1 MPPDPSMITKL
12 LQQAEMA
19 SAQLG
24 STQSKLSLNKATKVS
39 KRATT
44 TITTT
49 ATAVPPPVLP
59 EEEEHS
65 DVMTST
71 MEHLLR
77 NRGYEYLT
85 EQNELAQ
92 KSKED
97 ARILVEQGAK
107 EFFYGKDLPPISL
120 TQDPER
126 YVNKVLSDNS
136 AFYSNIR
143 ESSITNKGNTKP
155 GCTLENTVRKC
166 SSVLSDA
173 SSNPDTASASGTT
186 GSTHTGRAFKEP
198 GAVRQR
204 NHRTLATSL
213 NIVQKLLNEPVT
225 RKQSIFTLSQRHFLT
240 ADFLMGDIIDALASD
255 SREMR
260 GAMEIARKI
269 YTSAYSDNK
278 CGDFL
283 LSAEIARLKQ
293 ELHETKIALEKQ
305 RQRAIVLLTAMDD
318 RRKLDQKR
326 AEETVKKVEE
336 QRAIEVNAAMQRT
349 RDYGEQVR
357 ILRAVIEAIKNDQQ
371 VKEVETL
378 KQNLDSSRALTRELE
393 GKNVQ
398 LMESLQTLQAAY
410 SDLQMEHQEAGAVI
424 MQLRAELK
432 AANNERE
439 YCKGCSSRI
448 IERSKY
454 VGSEITN
461 RVERL
466 EAVSAIFSGLQVN
479 KEKLQM
485 SIDNPGVSEYLYE
498 KEKVVSSFFDDLRA
512 AEKEKLHLL
521 QQEPPDAQAEHLEG
535 QNKGASV
542 VDRVDESYYLIDL
555 SKLARSL
562 CLIEMRLEA
571 APKLQQL
578 DDEIT
583 ALRYENNRLKNVEQE
598 LTELRKVYRSV
609 ISRTQ
614 AIEPKASGA
623 DTEADPKGDSTKE
636 TQGASAGKI
645 EGSHLASAQN
655 QGIYENSVTL
665 LREQPLQLLISK
677 NFKIQ
682 LVEREDRDKEG
693 SELTTT
699 PNYVSAVI
707 LSFLR
712 HLCMSS
718 FTSDT
723 SMCRQLTG
731 RCMPKADGTPYPTT
745 YPIQALFTGWVHA
758 QYHIVPEDRRQFEVE
773 LLVNK
778 VSCCLQAFQSLT
790 SDIFIE
796 DESMLLSLG
805 SLLLNTSISAD
816 EVSFLIYITILT
828 HGGLPDAHPVLLPYL
843 EKDVKITTAYI
854 SLKRAINI
862 ILATVS
868 KTIQK
873 GFIEFFIHQG
883 RSTSLIKDV
892 TLADISSGRVFVVD
906 VYENLDGDDLYDADI
921 REIFAANKDYFSD
934 TGAASSATVGLSSSV
949 ASPIKNLR
957 NRDDLTRV
965 SIINANFFLLSML
978 KAYRTEVMTRLEATR
993 LMYAGSLL
1001 ETSTLLRSSKMTAL
1015 PDTMKFRIVREII
1028 RTINPICD
1036 DSMID
1041 AAYLDVI
1048 WRSPSAN
1055 WSILV
1060 DACKTRGVFASAL
1073 KFPPIEVMMPLVG
1086 GYYTGATNPG
1096 LSSSPGVAPA
1106 SIAAYANDYDTILS
1120 QARSLFDKAKVAL
1133 LHLSSAMGTESAVC
1147 TRSIIQEVSNIERT
1161 ALTFDNLGL
1170 VISALKATLLYA
1182 VELSF
1187 SVISACGR
1195 DYGIESLSVRK
1206 SLAEGKGV
1214 SLRKVARQPT
1224 EIWIDSL
1231 YYLTGALAAS
1241 LGWETDSCMCV
1252 ASMSMKR
1259 KPSSRGESRA

>member
-1 MPPDPSMITKL
+1 MPSDPTMITKL
-12 LQQAEMA
+12 LQQAEVA

-24 STQSKLSLNKATKVS
+24 STQSKMSLNKAAKGS
-39 KRATT
+39 KRTSTT
-44 TITTT
+44 VT
-49 ATAVPPPVLP
+49 AAPVPTLP
-59 EEEEHS
+59 EEEEHK
-65 DVMTST
+65 DLMTST

-77 NRGYEYLT
+77 NRGYEYIV
-85 EQNELAQ
+85 EKSELAQ
-92 KSKED
+92 KNKED

-136 AFYSNIR
+136 AFYHNIR

-155 GCTLENTVRKC
+155 GCTLENTVKRC
-166 SSVLSDA
+166 SSVLSDT
-173 SSNPDTASASGTT
+173 SSNPDTTLTAGTT
-186 GSTHTGRAFKEP
+186 SSGHPGKSSKEP
-198 GAVRQR
+198 GAAKQR
-204 NHRTLATSL
+204 NHRTLTTSL
-213 NIVQKLLNEPVT
+213 NIVQKLLNEPIT

-260 GAMEIARKI
+260 NAMEMARKI

-305 RQRAIVLLTAMDD
+305 RQRAIVLLTAMDE

-336 QRAIEVNAAMQRT
+336 QRAVEVNAAMQRT
-349 RDYGEQVR
+349 RDYAEQVR
-357 ILRAVIEAIKNDQQ
+357 ILRAVIDAIKNDQQ

-378 KQNLDSSRALTRELE
+378 KQNLESARALTKELE
-393 GKNVQ
+393 GKNMQ

-410 SDLQMEHQEAGAVI
+410 NNLQTEHQEAGALI
-424 MQLRAELK
+424 MQLKAELK

-439 YCKGCSSRI
+439 YCKGCSGRI

-454 VGSEITN
+454 IGSEITN

-466 EAVSAIFSGLQVN
+466 EAVSNILSGLQVN

-498 KEKVVSSFFDDLRA
+498 KEKVVSSFFDDLKA

-521 QQEPPDAQAEHLEG
+521 RQEMSNAQTEPSEE
-535 QNKGASV
+535 QTKRVSV
-542 VDRVDESYYLIDL
+542 VDKVDEAYYLIDL
-555 SKLARSL
+555 SKLAQSL
-562 CLIEMRLEA
+562 CLIEMRLET
-571 APKLQQL
+571 APKLQQM

-614 AIEPKASGA
+614 TLETKASEG
-623 DTEADPKGDSTKE
+623 DTDKDPKTTSAKATQDS
-636 TQGASAGKI
+636 SAGKVDK
-645 EGSHLASAQN
+645 SHLASAQN

-665 LREQPLQLLISK
+665 LREQPLQLLVSK

-682 LVEREDRDKEG
+682 LVEGEHRDQEG

-758 QYHIVPEDRRQFEVE
+758 QYHVVPEDKRQFEVE

-778 VSCCLQAFQSLT
+778 VSYCLQAFQSLT
-790 SDIFIE
+790 SDVFIE

-828 HGGLPDAHPVLLPYL
+828 HGGLPDAHPVLLPHL
-843 EKDVKITTAYI
+843 EKNVKIKVAYI

-873 GFIEFFIHQG
+873 GFIEFFINQG

-892 TLADISSGRVFVVD
+892 TLADISSGRVFVID
-906 VYENLDGDDLYDADI
+906 VYENIDGDDLYDEDI

-934 TGAASSATVGLSSSV
+934 TGAASSATVGLSSSIT
-949 ASPIKNLR
+949 SPIKNLKNR
-957 NRDDLTRV
+957 NDLTRV

-1001 ETSTLLRSSKMTAL
+1001 ETSTLLRSSKMAAL

-1041 AAYLDVI
+1041 AAYLDII

-1073 KFPPIEVMMPLVG
+1073 KFPPIEVMMPLIG
-1086 GYYTGATNPG
+1086 GYYTGSITPG
-1096 LSSSPGVAPA
+1096 LSSNPGTAPA
-1106 SIAAYANDYDTILS
+1106 SMAVYSNDYDTLLS
-1120 QARSLFDKAKVAL
+1120 QARGLFDKAKVAL

-1182 VELSF
+1182 VDLSF
-1187 SVISACGR
+1187 SVISACGK
-1195 DYGIESLSVRK
+1195 DYGIESLTVRR

-1214 SLRKVARQPT
+1214 SLRKVPRQPT

-1241 LGWETDSCMCV
+1241 LGWETDSNMCV
-1252 ASMSMKR
+1252 ASMSTKR
-1259 KPSSRGESRA
+1259 KPSSRVESRS

>member
-1 MPPDPSMITKL
+1 MIKKL
-12 LQQAEMA
+12 LQQAEVA

-24 STQSKLSLNKATKVS
+24 STQSKLSLNKAAKAP
-39 KRATT
+39 KRPAATVT
-44 TITTT
+44 AT
-49 ATAVPPPVLP
+49 ATAVPVPVLP
-59 EEEEHS
+59 EEEEHK
-65 DVMTST
+65 DLMTST

-77 NRGYEYLT
+77 NRGYEYIT
-85 EQNELAQ
+85 EQSEIVQ

-155 GCTLENTVRKC
+155 GCTLENTVKRC
-166 SSVLSDA
+166 GSVLSDA
-173 SSNPDTASASGTT
+173 SSNPDTTSTSGTT
-186 GSTHTGRAFKEP
+186 GSGHTGRASKEP
-198 GAVRQR
+198 GATRQR
-204 NHRTLATSL
+204 NHRTLTTSL

-260 GAMEIARKI
+260 GAMEMARRI

-305 RQRAIVLLTAMDD
+305 RQRAIVLLTAMDE

-336 QRAIEVNAAMQRT
+336 QRAVEVNAAMQRT

-393 GKNVQ
+393 GKNMQ

-410 SDLQMEHQEAGAVI
+410 SNLQVEHQEAGALM

-454 VGSEITN
+454 IGSEITN

-466 EAVSAIFSGLQVN
+466 EAVSTILTGLQVN

-498 KEKVVSSFFDDLRA
+498 KEKVVSSFFNDLKA
-512 AEKEKLHLL
+512 AEKERLHLL
-521 QQEPPDAQAEHLEG
+521 HTESSTAQNEPSEG
-535 QNKGASV
+535 QHKGVSV
-542 VDRVDESYYLIDL
+542 VDAVDESYYLIDL
-555 SKLARSL
+555 SKLAQSL
-562 CLIEMRLEA
+562 CLIEMRLET

-609 ISRTQ
+609 ISRAQTIETTASEPGAEKDTGTNSAKATQ
-614 AIEPKASGA
+614 
-623 DTEADPKGDSTKE
+623 DSV
-636 TQGASAGKI
+636 GKI

-655 QGIYENSVTL
+655 QGVYENSVTL

-682 LVEREDRDKEG
+682 LVEGEHRDKED

-699 PNYVSAVI
+699 PNYVSAVV

-758 QYHIVPEDRRQFEVE
+758 QYHVVPEDKRQFEVE

-778 VSCCLQAFQSLT
+778 VSYCLQAFQSLT
-790 SDIFIE
+790 SDVFIE

-828 HGGLPDAHPVLLPYL
+828 HGGLPDAHPVLLPHL
-843 EKDVKITTAYI
+843 EKDVKIKIAYI

-906 VYENLDGDDLYDADI
+906 VYENLDGDDLYDGDI

-934 TGAASSATVGLSSSV
+934 SGAASSATVGLSSSV
-949 ASPIKNLR
+949 ASPIKNLK

-1096 LSSSPGVAPA
+1096 LSSSPGTAPA
-1106 SIAAYANDYDTILS
+1106 SIAVYANDYDTILG
-1120 QARSLFDKAKVAL
+1120 QARGLFDKAKVAL

-1147 TRSIIQEVSNIERT
+1147 TRAIIQEVSNIERT

-1170 VISALKATLLYA
+1170 VVSALKATLLYA
-1182 VELSF
+1182 IDLSF

-1195 DYGIESLSVRK
+1195 DYGIESLSVRR

-1241 LGWETDSCMCV
+1241 LGWETDSSMCV
-1252 ASMSMKR
+1252 ASMSTKR
-1259 KPSSRGESRA
+1259 KPSSRGESRT

>member
-1 MPPDPSMITKL
+1 MITKL
-12 LQQAEMA
+12 LQQAEVA
-19 SAQLG
+19 SAQIG
-24 STQSKLSLNKATKVS
+24 STQSKMNLNKATKAP
-39 KRATT
+39 KRTTATVT
-44 TITTT
+44 AI
-49 ATAVPPPVLP
+49 ATAVPVPVLP
-59 EEEEHS
+59 EEEQQK
-65 DVMTST
+65 DLMTST

-77 NRGYEYLT
+77 NRGYEYIT
-85 EQNELAQ
+85 EQSELAQ

-136 AFYSNIR
+136 AFYHNIR
-143 ESSITNKGNTKP
+143 EASITNKGNTKP
-155 GCTLENTVRKC
+155 GCTLENTVKQC
-166 SSVLSDA
+166 SSVLSDV
-173 SSNPDTASASGTT
+173 SSNPDATSTAGTISSG
-186 GSTHTGRAFKEP
+186 HPGRASKEP
-198 GAVRQR
+198 GAIKQR

-260 GAMEIARKI
+260 GAMEMARKI

-283 LSAEIARLKQ
+283 LSAEVARLKQ

-305 RQRAIVLLTAMDD
+305 RQRAIVLLTAMDE
-318 RRKLDQKR
+318 RRKLDQRR

-336 QRAIEVNAAMQRT
+336 QRAVEVNAAMQRT

-357 ILRAVIEAIKNDQQ
+357 ILRAVIEAIKSDQQ

-378 KQNLDSSRALTRELE
+378 KQNLESARALTKELE
-393 GKNVQ
+393 GKNMQ

-410 SDLQMEHQEAGAVI
+410 NNLQTEHQEAGALI

-439 YCKGCSSRI
+439 YCKGCSGRI

-454 VGSEITN
+454 IGSEITN

-466 EAVSAIFSGLQVN
+466 EAVSNILSGLQVN

-498 KEKVVSSFFDDLRA
+498 KEKVVSSFFDDLKT
-512 AEKEKLHLL
+512 AERERLHLL
-521 QQEPPDAQAEHLEG
+521 QQESSTAKNELSEG
-535 QNKGASV
+535 QKEQNKGPSV
-542 VDRVDESYYLIDL
+542 VDMVDEKYYLIDL
-555 SKLARSL
+555 NKLARSL
-562 CLIEMRLEA
+562 CLIEMRLET
-571 APKLQQL
+571 APKLQQM

-583 ALRYENNRLKNVEQE
+583 TLRYENNRLKNVEQE

-609 ISRTQ
+609 ISRAQT
-614 AIEPKASGA
+614 IEAKTSEGDTDKDPEAAPTKANQ
-623 DTEADPKGDSTKE
+623 DRT
-636 TQGASAGKI
+636 AGRV

-665 LREQPLQLLISK
+665 LREQPLQLLVSK

-682 LVEREDRDKEG
+682 LVEGEHRDKEG

-758 QYHIVPEDRRQFEVE
+758 QYHVVSEDKRQFEVE

-778 VSCCLQAFQSLT
+778 VSYCLQAFQSLT
-790 SDIFIE
+790 SDVFIE

-828 HGGLPDAHPVLLPYL
+828 HGGLPDAHPVLLPHL
-843 EKDVKITTAYI
+843 EKDVKIRVVYI

-906 VYENLDGDDLYDADI
+906 IYENIDGDDLYDGDI
-921 REIFAANKDYFSD
+921 RDIFAANKDYFSD

-949 ASPIKNLR
+949 ASPIKNLK

-1086 GYYTGATNPG
+1086 GYYTGATAPG
-1096 LSSSPGVAPA
+1096 LSPNPGAAPA
-1106 SIAAYANDYDTILS
+1106 SLAVYANDYDTLLG
-1120 QARSLFDKAKVAL
+1120 QARGLFDKAKVAL

-1182 VELSF
+1182 IDLSF
-1187 SVISACGR
+1187 SVISACGK
-1195 DYGIESLSVRK
+1195 DYGIESLSVRR

-1214 SLRKVARQPT
+1214 SLRKVPRQPT

-1241 LGWETDSCMCV
+1241 LGWETDSSMCV
-1252 ASMSMKR
+1252 ASMSTKR
-1259 KPSSRGESRA
+1259 KPPSRGESRA